1 MLCLTMLFVSC
12 DQGETVETTVET
24 TEETTEEI
32 TTEAVIEDVEIDYS
46 SIIADWN
53 ANLEFKD
60 PESTPVLNPNG
71 SSLIATNN
79 ALDNVE
85 IKTAG
90 SFILVTTVF
99 DNYDYYWGNEASRS
113 VRYDVYSANT
123 GALLRTFS
131 VPEYYVESGYA
142 RLTFSFQL
150 FNGIFEVTQGTVTRN
165 IVEET
170 DSEGNSISSYYEYD
184 TTYSVSYYNHKGD
197 ALATNLEQGQLNI
210 KYFDNNDDALF
221 YIEDKCYLV
230 RNEEVFY
237 TFNKGQERP
246 LPRVALEYL
255 NYKYSFENG
264 TFRVFDEAYNLI
276 AAYTN
281 HFSYDEIDNYVLN
294 NGNVFTQYIYYLS
307 EDAKDYDFETVDGQ
321 KFNVSHVLLDVTTG
335 KATELDLGY
344 VIYSLVTN
352 AYSTANMTVKNNNHF
367 AEVYKITDGKMA
379 TDCSFL
385 ILDNSLKE
393 VKELPRILK
402 NQTPGTEF
410 LNNGDLLIAMEVYE
424 EVFYTV
430 DMLNNK
436 VELYVDVNGR
446 YREFGDYFI
455 YNNVIYTED
464 FIELYDLSVHSNY
477 TINGDSVLIYDSYDN
492 GYGENTVTYS
502 VLTISE
508 YGCNT
513 YDICS
518 YTNPSNYFSVTYSEV
533 LSCYMVRELSYYND
547 ETISLSFF
555 NSKGESI
562 GKGAETTAVLGSS
575 DAGVTIRFRF
585 HNWDGFNDYYYFFKY

>member
-32 TTEAVIEDVEIDYS
+32 TTEAVIEDVETDFS

-53 ANLEFKD
+53 ANLEFKA
-60 PESTPVLNPNG
+60 PESTPVLNPNN

-85 IKTAG
+85 ISSAG
-90 SFILVTTVF
+90 SFILITTVF

-142 RLTFSFQL
+142 RLTFSFRL
-150 FNGIFEVTQGTVTRN
+150 FNGIFEVTQGTVTRTL
-165 IVEET
+165 VEET
-170 DSEGNSISSYYEYD
+170 DYEGNTTSSHYEFD
-184 TTYSVSYYNHKGD
+184 TTYSVSYYDHKGN
-197 ALATNLEQGQLNI
+197 ALVTGLEDSDYKTTEFTNGDV
-210 KYFDNNDDALF
+210 FF
-221 YIEDKCYLV
+221 YVADKCYLI

-246 LPRVALEYL
+246 LPQIDLEYL
-255 NYKYSFENG
+255 DYKYLFEDD
-264 TFRVFDEAYNLI
+264 TIRVFDAEYNMI
-276 AAYTN
+276 AKYTN
-281 HFSYDEIDNYVLN
+281 RFSYSDCQNYVLG
-294 NGNVFTQYIYYLS
+294 NGNVLTQYLYEL
-307 EDAKDYDFETVDGQ
+307 EDNAKDYDFETVEGY
-321 KFNVSHVLLDVTTG
+321 KFNVSHVLLDVETG

-344 VIYSLVTN
+344 VIYSLVSN
-352 AYSTANMTVKNNNHF
+352 ADNYANMTVKNNNLF
-367 AEVYKITDGKMA
+367 AEVYKLTEGKMA

-385 ILDNSLKE
+385 ILDNSMKE

-402 NQTPGTEF
+402 NQIHGTAF
-410 LNNGDLLIAMEVYE
+410 LNNGELLITMNVYD

-436 VELYVDVNGR
+436 VELYVDVNSD
-446 YREFGDYFI
+446 YVQLGDCFI
-455 YNNVIYTED
+455 YNDKIYTAD
-464 FIELYDLSVHSNY
+464 FVELYDLSVHSLY
-477 TINGDSVLIYDSYDN
+477 KINGESVLIYDSYDN
-492 GYGENTVTYS
+492 EYGENTVVYS

-508 YGCNT
+508 YGYNM

-518 YTNPSNYFSVTYSEV
+518 YTNPSYYVSVTYNED
-533 LSCYMVRELSYYND
+533 LSCYVVREIDYYND

-555 NSKGESI
+555 NCKGESI